1 MTGYNTGKLIRKALT
16 RLQLCIACLPEY
28 LGDKGV
34 VAEVLLHRYSTQ
46 PVLPG
51 LFYQDAQADSVVRRC
66 NQPFPTLLTMARER
80 GVTARDD
87 GRRVD
92 RREKGR
98 VDLGKRHCTI
108 SGNSRWI
115 GLEADMVA

>member
-1 MTGYNTGKLIRKALT
+1 
-16 RLQLCIACLPEY
+16 
-28 LGDKGV
+28 
-34 VAEVLLHRYSTQ
+34 
-46 PVLPG
+46 
-51 LFYQDAQADSVVRRC
+51 
-66 NQPFPTLLTMARER
+66 MARER

>member
-1 MTGYNTGKLIRKALT
+1 MAGYNTGKLTRKALT
-16 RLQLCIACLPEY
+16 RLQSCIACLPEY

-66 NQPFPTLLTMARER
+66 NQPFPTLPAMARER
-80 GVTARDD
+80 GVTAGND

-98 VDLGKRHCTI
+98 VDLGKRHCRI
-108 SGNSRWI
+108 SSNSSWI
-115 GLEADMVA
+115 GLEADMIA

>member
-1 MTGYNTGKLIRKALT
+1 MAGYNTGKLTRKALT
-16 RLQLCIACLPEY
+16 RLQSCIACLPEY

-34 VAEVLLHRYSTQ
+34 VAEVFLHRYSTQ
-46 PVLPG
+46 PTLPG
-51 LFYQDAQADSVVRRC
+51 LSYQDAQVDSVVRRC
-66 NQPFPTLLTMARER
+66 NQPFPTLPTMARER
-80 GVTARDD
+80 GVTAGND

-98 VDLGKRHCTI
+98 VDLGECHCKI

-115 GLEADMVA
+115 GLEADMIA